1 VADDDQPAAVV
12 LEVVAQPDDRVGV
25 QVVRRLVEQ
34 QRLRVAEQDPGQLD
48 SPALAAGQGAQRLVQ
63 HPVGQ
68 AETGGEAGGFRLR
81 GVAAEHGEPVT
92 EIAVAADGPLGGTG
106 VRIGH
111 LRFGLAHLLAELVEP
126 ACRQHPVEREH
137 VKIPGAR
144 VLRQVADSSGAPY
157 RAGGR
162 LPVAGEHLGKGGLPG
177 AVAAHETDPVPLGD
191 LERCIGQQQPCAG
204 AQLYATGDDHDSSG
218 YLIRASAP

>member
-1 VADDDQPAAVV
+1 VADDDQAAAVV

-48 SPALAAGQGAQRLVQ
+48 PPPLAAGQGAQRLVQ

-68 AETGGEAGGFRLR
+68 PEAGGEARRLR
-81 GVAAEHGEPVT
+81 FRGVTAEHGEPVA
-92 EIAVAADGPLGGTG
+92 EIAIAADGLFS
-106 VRIGH
+106 VIRIRH
-111 LRFGLAHLLAELVEP
+111 LRLGLAQLLAQLIEP
-126 ACRQHPVEREH
+126 AGGQHPVEREH

-144 VLRQVADSSGAPY
+144 VLRQVADGAAAPY

-177 AVAAHETDPVPLGD
+177 AVAAHETDPVALRD
-191 LERCIGQQQPCAG
+191 LERCISQQQPCAG
-204 AQLYATGDDHDSSG
+204 AQLYATGDDHDVSG
-218 YLIRASAP
+218 YLIRVSAP